1 MISLII
7 NIFLLVALAAFVAL
21 NVPFTTDVNLFGYVA
36 EGISTVAVILLS
48 VVFGILFSF
57 FFYLAEGMRKAR
69 KQRQKQ
75 RLKEIKVK
83 EKQIGSAPALEA
95 PANEE
100 KKEKRKGPRLFDR
113 IRKKGNNRP

>member
-1 MISLII
+1 MIPLII

-21 NVPFTTDVNLFGYVA
+21 NVPFTTNVNLFGYMA
-36 EGISTVAVILLS
+36 ENISTVAVILLS

-69 KQRQKQ
+69 KQKQKE

-83 EKQIGSAPALEA
+83 EKQIDNAPALEA
-95 PANEE
+95 PRMEE
-100 KKEKRKGPRLFDR
+100 KKEKGKGPGLFDR
-113 IRKKGNNRP
+113 LRKKR